1 MDEKKNGGRDFF
13 VKKREIKEEGKVK
26 MLRKDDT
33 YRYVEEAERE
43 RLDRHNPTR

>member
-13 VKKREIKEEGKVK
+13 YKEKRNKRGGKSK